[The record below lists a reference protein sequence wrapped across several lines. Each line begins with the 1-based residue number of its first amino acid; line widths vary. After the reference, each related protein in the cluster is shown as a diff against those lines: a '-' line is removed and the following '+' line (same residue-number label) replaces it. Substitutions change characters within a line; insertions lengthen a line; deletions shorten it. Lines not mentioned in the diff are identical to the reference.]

1 MGEFQSKSGPKGY
14 WGAVGSDGVGLSWMV
29 LGGFKVSNLNPIYIE
44 LELVMS
50 FDKLLL
56 LDLEAKLRMICILQE

>member
-1 MGEFQSKSGPKGY
+1 
-14 WGAVGSDGVGLSWMV
+14 MV

-56 LDLEAKLRMICILQE
+56 LDLEAELRMICILQE